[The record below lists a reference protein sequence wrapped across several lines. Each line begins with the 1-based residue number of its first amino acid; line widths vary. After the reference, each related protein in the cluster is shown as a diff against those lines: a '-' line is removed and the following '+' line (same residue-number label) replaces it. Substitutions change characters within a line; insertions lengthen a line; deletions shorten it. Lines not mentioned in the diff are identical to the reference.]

1 MFYNI
6 SNFHNSPF
14 QPLQIL
20 TISEHKWRKITKIL
34 IRKNKLRQMLT
45 IRDEYMQNNT
55 NSNINTNHLDKSI
68 EQTNN
73 LLQNEVVQE
82 INSEVNSELN
92 SDMEDSYSSLDD
104 DNTDNSK
111 DELNIYETN
120 ENHHIHSWKKEE
132 KNLVYSVKYKKLT
145 YHAVEKSMNKY
156 YFDVNHNL
164 SSALDILASYLKG
177 QKIIYMESK
186 HSCDLVLNLLM
197 MPAILLS
204 AMATLFSGVEMDTY
218 WKTTIIASFNAT
230 IAFLLS
236 LVNYFK
242 LDASSEAH
250 KTSSHQYDKLQ
261 SSIEFTS
268 GSVLLFKNIYGDKYN
283 QEHVKVIKNKYSS
296 LEKEIKTKLD
306 DVEKKISEIKETN
319 QFIIPRN
326 IRYKYPFIYNTNV
339 FSIIKKIEDYRK
351 KMINKLKNVK
361 NGIRFYNAIQRE
373 KGLNP
378 IQYDYLKKLY
388 AHKETIFD
396 EILLIKSSYSV
407 IDQIFKQEMIN
418 AENHHSF
425 IHWFFSCCQKNDN
438 IHPEQLNPFI
448 RELLDPFHFYEKKSH
463 YININYKTKSKTTHQ
478 QNDETNSEIDSH
490 STQSVPGEMV

>member
-1 MFYNI
+1 MLYNI
-6 SNFHNSPF
+6 SNFHNYPF
-14 QPLQIL
+14 THFPLL
-20 TISEHKWRKITKIL
+20 TINEQKWYRITKLL
-34 IRKNKLRQMLT
+34 IHKKKRRNMLI
-45 IRDEYMQNNT
+45 IRDEYMQLKNI
-55 NSNINTNHLDKSI
+55 NSNFNSN
-68 EQTNN
+68 ENN
-73 LLQNEVVQE
+73 LLKNEIVQE
-82 INSEVNSELN
+82 INSEINSELN
-92 SDMEDSYSSLDD
+92 SDMEDSYSGSDHI
-104 DNTDNSK
+104 NNSDNSK

-120 ENHHIHSWKKEE
+120 EKHSICLWKNEDKD
-132 KNLVYSVKYKKLT
+132 LVHSIKYKKLT
-145 YHAVEKSMNKY
+145 YHEVEKSLNKY

-204 AMATLFSGVEMDTY
+204 AMATLFSGVKMDSY

-261 SSIEFTS
+261 SSMEFTS

-283 QEHVKVIKNKYSS
+283 QENVKVIKNKYSS

-326 IRYKYPFIYNTNV
+326 IRYKYPTIYNTNV

-373 KGLNP
+373 KGLNQT
-378 IQYDYLKKLY
+378 QYDYLKHLY
-388 AHKETIFD
+388 RQKESIFD
-396 EILLIKSSYSV
+396 EILLVKSAYSV
-407 IDQIFKQEMIN
+407 IDQIFKQETTN

-425 IHWFFSCCQKNDN
+425 FYWFFSCFKNNNN
-438 IHPEQLNPFI
+438 IHPEKLNPFI
-448 RELLDPFHFYEKKSH
+448 RELLDPFHFYEKKNH
-463 YININYKTKSKTTHQ
+463 YININYKNKSNSKIPQ
-478 QNDETNSEIDSH
+478 EQNHETNSN
-490 STQSVPGEMV
+490 STQFAEDEIV

>member
-6 SNFHNSPF
+6 SNFHNSPL

-20 TISEHKWRKITKIL
+20 TISEHKWRKITKLL
-34 IRKNKLRQMLT
+34 IRKSKLRKMLT
-45 IRDEYMQNNT
+45 IRDEYIQN
-55 NSNINTNHLDKSI
+55 NTNHLDETIKS
-68 EQTNN
+68 TNN

-120 ENHHIHSWKKEE
+120 ENHYIHSWKKEE

-283 QEHVKVIKNKYSS
+283 QEHVKVIKKLKFSENDSS
-296 LEKEIKTKLD
+296 LT
-306 DVEKKISEIKETN
+306 ISCE
-319 QFIIPRN
+319 
-326 IRYKYPFIYNTNV
+326 
-339 FSIIKKIEDYRK
+339 
-351 KMINKLKNVK
+351 
-361 NGIRFYNAIQRE
+361 
-373 KGLNP
+373 
-378 IQYDYLKKLY
+378 
-388 AHKETIFD
+388 
-396 EILLIKSSYSV
+396 
-407 IDQIFKQEMIN
+407 
-418 AENHHSF
+418 
-425 IHWFFSCCQKNDN
+425 
-438 IHPEQLNPFI
+438 
-448 RELLDPFHFYEKKSH
+448 
-463 YININYKTKSKTTHQ
+463 
-478 QNDETNSEIDSH
+478 
-490 STQSVPGEMV
+490 

>member
-6 SNFHNSPF
+6 SNFHNASL
-14 QPLQIL
+14 QPLQLL
-20 TISEHKWRKITKIL
+20 TIHEHKWRKITNLL
-34 IRKNKLRQMLT
+34 IQKNKRRVMLG
-45 IRDEYMQNNT
+45 IRDEYMQAKVVDLNENT
-55 NSNINTNHLDKSI
+55 ELSNHV
-68 EQTNN
+68 
-73 LLQNEVVQE
+73 LQNEFVHD
-82 INSEVNSELN
+82 INSEINSELN

-104 DNTDNSK
+104 NNSDNSR
-111 DELNIYETN
+111 DELNVHESD
-120 ENHHIHSWKKEE
+120 ENHHICSWKKEE
-132 KNLVYSVKYKKLT
+132 DKLVYSVKYKKLT
-145 YHAVEKSMNKY
+145 YRAVEKSMNKY

-186 HSCDLVLNLLM
+186 HSCDLALNLLM
-197 MPAILLS
+197 MPAIFLS
-204 AMATLFSGVEMDTY
+204 ALATVFSGLHMDTY
-218 WKTTIIASFNAT
+218 LKTTLIACFNAT

-261 SSIEFTS
+261 SSMEFTS

-283 QEHVKVIKNKYSS
+283 QDHVKVIKNKIGS
-296 LEKEIKTKLD
+296 LEKEMKTKLD

-326 IRYKYPFIYNTNV
+326 IRYKYPIIYNTNV
-339 FSIIKKIEDYRK
+339 FSIIKKIDDYRK

-361 NGIRFYNAIQRE
+361 NGIRFYNAVQRE

-378 IQYDYLKKLY
+378 IQYNHLKRLY
-388 AHKETIFD
+388 AHKEAIFD

-407 IDQIFKQEMIN
+407 IDQIFKQEMNN
-418 AENHHSF
+418 AENHHSLF
-425 IHWFFSCCQKNDN
+425 YWIFSCFKKNED

-448 RELLDPFHFYEKKSH
+448 RELLDPFHFYEKKNHS
-463 YININYKTKSKTTHQ
+463 ININYKTNSNSTTSL
-478 QNDETNSEIDSH
+478 QNEEINSEINSH
-490 STQSVPGEMV
+490 STQSVPDEMV